1 MDAHN
6 KVSPAVDR
14 RHLFARFWLT
24 ASSFWRGRTAKVAWG
39 LTVILVLIVLLQLL
53 VQYLLNY
60 WNRHFFDALERR
72 DASALWTQA
81 TQFVPLAIASILL
94 AATSVWGRM
103 TAQRKW
109 RECVTRQVIE

>member
-1 MDAHN
+1 
-6 KVSPAVDR
+6 VV
-14 RHLFARFWLT
+14 
-24 ASSFWRGRTAKVAWG
+24 
-39 LTVILVLIVLLQLL
+39 LVLIVLLQLL

-81 TQFVPLAIASILL
+81 ALFVPLAVASVVL

-109 RECVTRQVIE
+109 RESVTRHER